1 MKHLTIKQLKLLLSS
16 LIIFCLV
23 SKTQAQ
29 EEGVIVDEVV
39 AVIGDKIILQSEI
52 TDRVAQVKQ
61 ELKTY
66 SVNECDILEQMLLE
80 KLMLNQAGLDSISAT
95 EQQIQGELDRRM
107 RYFINQ
113 LGSEKRLEEY
123 YDKSI
128 TELKAEFHDL
138 LSDQLSIQAM
148 QGEITKNVKITPAE
162 VEAFFKSIPAD
173 SIPLIDEE
181 IELAQILI
189 KPQVNKEETAAAKQ
203 KLEDFR
209 TKIMSKELDFASV
222 AVLYS
227 EDPGS
232 ATNGGDLGMQTKGT
246 FVPEFDAVAF
256 GLQDGEVSNVFKS
269 QFGYHLM
276 QMVERRGQKYR
287 ARHILIKPKVQAIDL
302 QNAKAKA
309 DSILAAIKE
318 GTLTFEKAAEKFSA
332 DELSKNNE
340 GLIMNQ
346 ATGTPRFPLN
356 EIEPQMFFVVDKL
369 KAGEISEPSVFASPT
384 GEQSYRMVKLIDR
397 KEAHKANLKDDYNVI
412 LNGAS
417 QERRNAVIRV
427 WTAEKIET
435 TYLKL
440 DDDKKSCDF
449 QYHWVK

>member
-1 MKHLTIKQLKLLLSS
+1 MKHSTIKQLKLLLSS
-16 LIIFCLV
+16 LAIFCLV
-23 SKTQAQ
+23 SNTQAQ
-29 EEGVIVDEVV
+29 EGIIVDEVV
-39 AVIGDKIILQSEI
+39 AVVGDKIILQSEI

-66 SVNECDILEQMLLE
+66 SVNECEILEQMLLE
-80 KLMLNQAGLDSISAT
+80 KLMLNQAGLDSISAS

-123 YDKSI
+123 YNKSI
-128 TELKAEFHDL
+128 TELKAEFHDM
-138 LSDQLSIQAM
+138 LSDQMSIQAM

-162 VEAFFKSIPAD
+162 VETFFNNIPSD

-181 IELAQILI
+181 IEMAQILI
-189 KPQVNKEETAAAKQ
+189 KPQVNTKENNAAKQ

-232 ATNGGDLGMQTKGT
+232 ATNGGDLGMQAKGT

-256 GLQDGEVSNVFKS
+256 ALQDGEVSTVFKS

-309 DSILAAIKE
+309 DSILAAITA
-318 GTLTFEKAAEKFSA
+318 GTLTFEKAAEKFSS
-332 DELSKNNE
+332 DDQSKNNE

-346 ATGTPRFPLN
+346 ASGTPRFNLN

-369 KAGEISEPSVFASPT
+369 NEGEVSKPAVFTSPQ
-384 GEQSYRMVKLIDR
+384 GEQSYRLVKLIER

-412 LNGAS
+412 LNAAS
-417 QERRNAVIRV
+417 QERRNVVIRV

-449 QYHWVK
+449 EYHWVK